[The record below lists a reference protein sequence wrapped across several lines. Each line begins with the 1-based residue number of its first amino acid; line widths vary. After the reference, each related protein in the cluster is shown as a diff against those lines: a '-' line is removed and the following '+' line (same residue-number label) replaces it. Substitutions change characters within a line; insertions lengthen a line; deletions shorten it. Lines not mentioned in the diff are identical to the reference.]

1 MCNIYEFLFNNEG
14 NRGYGGGNRYGG
26 GGNFNGKGG
35 SRDNDG
41 RATTAED
48 WTIPLPR
55 NERIENELFGNNN
68 CLNFAT
74 KDGNIFKSLVVYIA
88 LLAYI
93 FISGAGGH
101 EPSGINFDRYEDI
114 PVEATGSDVPSPIED
129 VSNILR
135 FLAEKFF
142 QVISL

>member
-1 MCNIYEFLFNNEG
+1 MCNSYEFLFINEG

-68 CLNFAT
+68 CLNLAT
-74 KDGNIFKSLVVYIA
+74 KDGNINKALV
-88 LLAYI
+88 
-93 FISGAGGH
+93 
-101 EPSGINFDRYEDI
+101 
-114 PVEATGSDVPSPIED
+114 
-129 VSNILR
+129 
-135 FLAEKFF
+135 
-142 QVISL
+142 